1 MADDYISKIIS
12 RVNKPKY
19 TSLNSPVVDPD
30 TPYPG
35 KFTSNPSLTNTP
47 GTKLT
52 PHGLVGP
59 LDDPGY
65 VGGLSGVSDLF
76 GPKKFAGM
84 GALLTR
90 GYKAIKAMKAGKF
103 TGQQVTSYNK
113 GGTIQHD

>member
-35 KFTSNPSLTNTP
+35 KFTSTLGFGDVAPSDHSGYIG
-47 GTKLT
+47 GTA
-52 PHGLVGP
+52 P
-59 LDDPGY
+59 
-65 VGGLSGVSDLF
+65 DLF

-84 GALLTR
+84 GTLLTR